1 MARKRARTSTGSD
14 TVPVPTAKGGV
25 EEAAAVDVDE
35 NAEKSVV
42 HAVNGGG
49 AAALG
54 EQDEKEEEAVGARDS
69 TDEEGDE
76 GEVMVSWVRLCD
88 CCLSSW
94 YGALKKLQ
102 ASCNSKQATPVTAAP
117 FAPGLEQQKKSVYVT
132 GQHTTA
138 RWHRSHLSRSRRRRP
153 SQAAC

>member
-14 TVPVPTAKGGV
+14 TALVPAAKAGV
-25 EEAAAVDVDE
+25 EEAAVVDVVDE

-54 EQDEKEEEAVGARDS
+54 GQEEEAVGGRDS

-76 GEVMVSWVRLCD
+76 GEL
-88 CCLSSW
+88 
-94 YGALKKLQ
+94 
-102 ASCNSKQATPVTAAP
+102 T
-117 FAPGLEQQKKSVYVT
+117 GL
-132 GQHTTA
+132 
-138 RWHRSHLSRSRRRRP
+138 
-153 SQAAC
+153 